1 MVIYKELG
9 EANGLMNIAICD
21 DDTAFLNDFEKF
33 LLAKGGQIHKYTS
46 VSELINSKTVFDI
59 AFLDIQ
65 IKDETI
71 FEAVKYIYS
80 LNRSC
85 VVAFLTNYSRY
96 MKQGYSFG
104 VFRYIL
110 KTEPQQLI
118 IKQIN
123 EVYNEFYARNK
134 AISGTYKRITFNLFI
149 RDIIYIEVCGH
160 VLYIFTDKGVYNI
173 LATISDIMEK
183 LDCTDFVQCH
193 RSFIVNLNH
202 VHSIKGSKELL
213 LSDAGFAPVPIGKK
227 YLKEVRKAY
236 NDKFGEMCI
245 SLYE

>member
-1 MVIYKELG
+1 MI
-9 EANGLMNIAICD
+9 NIALCD

-33 LLAKGGQIHKYTS
+33 LLAKGGQIYKYTS
-46 VSELINSKTVFDI
+46 VSELINSNTVFDI
-59 AFLDIQ
+59 AFLDIR
-65 IKDETI
+65 IKDETS
-71 FEAVKYIYS
+71 FEAVKYIHS
-80 LNRSC
+80 VNRSSII
-85 VVAFLTNYSRY
+85 AFFTNCSSY

-110 KTEPQQLI
+110 KTEPPQLI

-123 EVYNEFYARNK
+123 EVYNEFNARNK
-134 AISGTYKRITFNLFI
+134 AISGTYKGSTFNLFI
-149 RDIIYIEVCGH
+149 RDIIYIEVRGH
-160 VLYIFTDKGVYNI
+160 ILYIFTDKGVYNI
-173 LATISDIMEK
+173 IATLPDIMEK

-227 YLKEVRKAY
+227 YLKEFRKAY